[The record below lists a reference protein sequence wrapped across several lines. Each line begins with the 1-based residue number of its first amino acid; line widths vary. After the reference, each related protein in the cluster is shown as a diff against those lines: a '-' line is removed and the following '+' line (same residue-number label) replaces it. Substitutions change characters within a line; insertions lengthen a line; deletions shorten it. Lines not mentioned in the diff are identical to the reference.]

1 MKNIAVVA
9 ALVGV
14 FAVFASSP
22 VLGQTQKA
30 EKPAVTSS
38 VPRLEQ
44 NIPAAGKSKR
54 SRKDVDARHCLQLA
68 TNLEIHRCALKY
80 R

>member
-1 MKNIAVVA
+1 MKHVAVAGSLLAVI
-9 ALVGV
+9 
-14 FAVFASSP
+14 AVFAAAP
-22 VLGQTQKA
+22 VTAQTQK
-30 EKPAVTSS
+30 EKPAAVGSAS
-38 VPRLEQ
+38 QQAEVKPVVR
-44 NIPAAGKSKR
+44 KVRR